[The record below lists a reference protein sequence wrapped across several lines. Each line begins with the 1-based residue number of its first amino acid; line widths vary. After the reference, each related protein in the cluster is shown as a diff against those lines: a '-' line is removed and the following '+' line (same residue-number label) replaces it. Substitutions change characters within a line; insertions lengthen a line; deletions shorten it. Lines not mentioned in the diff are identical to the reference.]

1 MLYIVTDCD
10 GPGKERGGINGRNIR
25 AMDEIFKRL
34 YNAYFIQDVPEMLC
48 FSAISHFHFP
58 ACAFR

>member
-25 AMDEIFKRL
+25 AMENIFQRL
-34 YNAYFIQDVPEMLC
+34 FNAYLSTGCAVGTTNLC
-48 FSAISHFHFP
+48 RKGQNLS
-58 ACAFR
+58 